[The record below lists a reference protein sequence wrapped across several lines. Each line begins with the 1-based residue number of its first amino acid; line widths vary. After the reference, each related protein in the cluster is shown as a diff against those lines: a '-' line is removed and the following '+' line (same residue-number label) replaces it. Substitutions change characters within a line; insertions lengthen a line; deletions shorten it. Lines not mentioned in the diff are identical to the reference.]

1 MIVSQDGE
9 GLEVVSDGWSAF
21 AHSATKVKVR
31 VNKPRGMVGCQR
43 GVSQSHNTQLSD
55 SKVFRCCLV

>member
-1 MIVSQDGE
+1 MVVSQDEE
-9 GLEVVSDGWSAF
+9 GLEVVSGGWSAF
-21 AHSATKVKVR
+21 AHSVMKAKVR

-55 SKVFRCCLV
+55 SEIFRCCLM